1 MPREA
6 LTFET
11 FLSQLAQ
18 ALGSLVDAEDEVFQ
32 AGVLRALRSFEKS
45 ATIDPQNSLA
55 WVHLARLEA
64 CNGCASCL

>member
-45 ATIDPQNSLA
+45 ATIDPQNSLS